1 MSAPQTSRLAPQTTA
16 FRLVGLLGIA
26 VVSVAAA
33 LALTHKHHDSGLP
46 EASGR
51 WYTALAA
58 PYRPSASRQPTR
70 SACGVVI
77 GPKTKGV
84 AHPTLPCGVK
94 VYIAYQGKEAL
105 TQVIDRGP
113 NVPGREFDVTQA
125 LANELGLV
133 GTRAIRW
140 RYTTGTTG

>member
-1 MSAPQTSRLAPQTTA
+1 MPQPTA
-16 FRLVGLLGIA
+16 FRVVGLLGIA
-26 VVSVAAA
+26 VVAVAVA
-33 LALTHKHHDSGLP
+33 LALTRKGHHSGLP
-46 EASGR
+46 AAAGH
-51 WYTALAA
+51 WYSALAA
-58 PYRPSASRQPTR
+58 PYLPSAAGKPTR

-94 VYIAYQGKEAL
+94 VYIEYQGKEAL

-113 NVPGREFDVTQA
+113 STPGREFDITQG

-133 GTRAIRW
+133 GTHTIKW
-140 RYTTGTTG
+140 RYTTSTSG